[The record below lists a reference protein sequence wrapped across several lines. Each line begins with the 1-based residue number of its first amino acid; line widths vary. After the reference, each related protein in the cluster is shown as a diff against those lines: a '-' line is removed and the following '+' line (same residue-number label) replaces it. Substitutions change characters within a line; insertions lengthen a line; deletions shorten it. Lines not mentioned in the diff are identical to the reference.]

1 MKKKTHNRTSG
12 PWRFLKRG
20 WMARGPLVVGSG
32 HRVVADCD
40 VDDAEGTYRRIEN
53 VANAKFIAQSPQML
67 SLLKKA
73 HLLLDGSN
81 LALEIDGRIW
91 DKEVWMDEYSKLTN
105 KIKDVD

>member
-53 VANAKFIAQSPQML
+53 
-67 SLLKKA
+67 
-73 HLLLDGSN
+73 
-81 LALEIDGRIW
+81 
-91 DKEVWMDEYSKLTN
+91 
-105 KIKDVD
+105 

>member
-1 MKKKTHNRTSG
+1 MKKKSHNITSG

-20 WMARGPLVVGSG
+20 WMAKGPLVVGSG

-53 VANAKFIAQSPQML
+53 VANAKFISQSPQML

-73 HLLLDGSN
+73 HLLLEGSN
-81 LALEIDGRIW
+81 RSLVIEGDVW
-91 DKEVWMDEYSKLTN
+91 DEEKWNSQYNKLISR
-105 KIKDVD
+105 IKDVD